1 MDNQNAK
8 IQHYTPDMVGKKYY
22 QLDTTT
28 SSTKTAI
35 VPALNG
41 RQGDDMRAVN
51 IAFTDD
57 GEPHDLTNSKIS
69 LRVLD
74 AAGVVKVADKI
85 INMVD
90 ARGGLVV
97 FGVPKEVYEYPGE
110 VQRAYFVIE
119 DQAIDGSK
127 QVVSTVN
134 VDFEI
139 LENGIDIS
147 DAKSTIYI
155 SSLDKLLTQTGKVV
169 TTDKDN
175 SMTGSNSFTQ
185 INVDNA
191 AVSSAV
197 VDSLSVGVIDNSSL
211 TSLDAQ
217 LATVS
222 NVALSGSTK
231 ADVDATSLDALTE
244 SVTANSSA
252 IALNSQNIHNVSFS
266 AYQTDSRLSDV
277 ATTIDDIR
285 STASN
290 ADGTASLA
298 FQHANSLAAS
308 LGKVSNQVAEN
319 VVSNTSMSEVLSNTS
334 SAYSIAVA
342 NRQALINVRK
352 AVWQLPESNPDVT
365 DLGNRI
371 NAAIGSLEWI
381 E

>member
-8 IQHYTPDMVGKKYY
+8 IQHYNPDMVGKKYY

-41 RQGDDMRAVN
+41 RQGDDMRTVN

-57 GEPHDLTNSKIS
+57 GEPHDLTNSRIS

-90 ARGGLVV
+90 AKGGLVV

-119 DQAIDGSK
+119 DQTIDGSK

-185 INVDNA
+185 INADNVA
-191 AVSSAV
+191 ISSAV
-197 VDSLSVGVIDNSSL
+197 VNSLSVGFINNSSL

-231 ADVDATSLDALTE
+231 ADNNATSLDTLTE
-244 SVTANSSA
+244 SVTTNSSA
-252 IALNSQNIHNVSFS
+252 IAFNSQNIHNVSFS

-319 VVSNTSMSEVLSNTS
+319 VVSNTSMSEVLSNMS

-352 AVWQLPESNPDVT
+352 AVWQVAASDPDVT
-365 DLGNRI
+365 NLGNTI

>member
-41 RQGDDMRAVN
+41 RQGDDMRTVN

-57 GEPHDLTNSKIS
+57 GEPHDLTNSRIS

-85 INMVD
+85 VNMVD

-185 INVDNA
+185 INADNVA
-191 AVSSAV
+191 ISSAV

-222 NVALSGSTK
+222 NVAMSGSTK
-231 ADVDATSLDALTE
+231 ADADATSLDALTE
-244 SVTANSSA
+244 SVTTNSSA
-252 IALNSQNIHNVSFS
+252 IAFNSQNIHNVSFS

-319 VVSNTSMSEVLSNTS
+319 VVSNTSMSEVLSNMS

-352 AVWQLPESNPDVT
+352 AVWQVAASDPDVT
-365 DLGNRI
+365 NLGNTI

>member
-41 RQGDDMRAVN
+41 RQGDDMRTVN

-57 GEPHDLTNSKIS
+57 GEPHDLTNSRIS

-90 ARGGLVV
+90 AKGGLVV

-185 INVDNA
+185 INADNVA
-191 AVSSAV
+191 ISSAV

-231 ADVDATSLDALTE
+231 ADNNATSLDTLTE
-244 SVTANSSA
+244 SVTTNSSA
-252 IALNSQNIHNVSFS
+252 IAFNSQNIHNVSFS

-290 ADGTASLA
+290 ADATASLA
-298 FQHANSLAAS
+298 FQHANSIAGS
-308 LGKVSNQVAEN
+308 LEKLSGSVMEN
-319 VVSNTSMSEVLSNTS
+319 DVKIRSVDAVLSTASN
-334 SAYSIAVA
+334 ANSIAVT
-342 NRQALINVRK
+342 NRQALVNLHK
-352 AVWQLPESNPDVT
+352 ELAGWGASDPDVT
-365 DLGNRI
+365 ALANKIDSTLNR
-371 NAAIGSLEWI
+371 LEWI